1 MTAAAFRFG
10 EFTFDCESRQLLQN
24 GEKRHLSPKAQQ
36 LLHLLLT
43 SRPRA
48 LSREDLYDALWP
60 STFVG
65 DTNLANLVN
74 ELRRALGDEARTPR
88 YIRTAHGYGYAFCD
102 DVAVSTQAL
111 SATAMLRCDGAPGL
125 QPSSHVLYE
134 GENAVGRGLECEVV
148 IADSTV
154 SRRHA
159 VITVASGKITVADH
173 GSKNGTFVDGQRI
186 GSTPVPVT
194 PRSRIM
200 FGIVGARILR
210 RRSSVTQ
217 SVPPETVASHV
228 TAETPVQR

>member
-1 MTAAAFRFG
+1 MAAAAFRFG
-10 EFTFDCESRQLLQN
+10 EFTFDSASRQLLQN

-48 LSREDLYDALWP
+48 LSREELYDALWP
-60 STFVG
+60 STYVG
-65 DTNLANLVN
+65 ETNLANLVN
-74 ELRRALGDEARTPR
+74 ELRRVLEDDARSPR

-125 QPSSHVLYE
+125 QPSNHVLYE
-134 GENAVGRGLECEVV
+134 GENAVGRGLECQVV
-148 IADSTV
+148 IPESTI

-159 VITVASGKITVADH
+159 VITVSSGRVTVADL
-173 GSKNGTFVDGQRI
+173 GSKNGTFVDSRRI
-186 GSTPVPVT
+186 GSTPVQVT

-200 FGIVGARILR
+200 FGIVGVRILR

-217 SVPPETVASHV
+217 TLPPDEVAGNV
-228 TAETPVQR
+228 TAETPVQT